1 MRILSGI
8 QPSGSLHIGNYFG
21 MMRPMIAYQE
31 ESELYCFIVNYH
43 AMTSVTDGKQLAK
56 GTVDAAMDFLA
67 LGLDPVQAI
76 FWVQSDVPEVAE
88 LTWILNNV
96 TPVGLLLR
104 SHSYKDK
111 IAQGLSPNHGLLSYP
126 VLMAADILLYQS
138 EKVPVGQDQ
147 QQHLEIARDIAIKFN
162 HLFGETFVIPEAEI
176 NPNIPTVLGLDG
188 RKMSKSYD
196 NTIEIFTA
204 EDGLRKKIAAI
215 GIMFL
220 LSIPALVVVLPEVI
234 KRFESAPVESGESR
248 HTANLASAD
257 MGDDYFFGVGLNNYS
272 YAINY
277 MPYGEDLSDLDRGIA
292 HHIFW
297 LHYAELGILGVI
309 LFVLMTGTF
318 MWVALRFILQRRDGL
333 ERVFAIGVLAAFV
346 VNWLIGTLEWNFRI
360 IQITIIYFMLAG
372 FVSSLD
378 RVERQRIKNRKN
390 IRPRMMPRRGRTA
403 LPVPQ
408 RQLHSHQRSRHLH
421 ARDSQSSVLKEPYAA
436 RKFKPRR

>member
-21 MMRPMIAYQE
+21 MMKPMIEYQE
-31 ESELYCFIVNYH
+31 VGELYCFIVNYH

-67 LGLDPVQAI
+67 LGLDPDQSI

-204 EDGLRKKIAAI
+204 EEGLRKKIGGIVTDSTPVADPKNPDKCNLFAI
-215 GIMFL
+215 ISLFL
-220 LSIPALVVVLPEVI
+220 SEDEKIDLAERYRRGGLKYSEVKYELFDQIWEFFRSAREKREQLEQAPDHVREILKGGAEKARAKALPTLE
-234 KRFESAPVESGESR
+234 
-248 HTANLASAD
+248 LAKER
-257 MGDDYFFGVGLNNYS
+257 VGLLY
-272 YAINY
+272 
-277 MPYGEDLSDLDRGIA
+277 
-292 HHIFW
+292 
-297 LHYAELGILGVI
+297 
-309 LFVLMTGTF
+309 
-318 MWVALRFILQRRDGL
+318 
-333 ERVFAIGVLAAFV
+333 
-346 VNWLIGTLEWNFRI
+346 
-360 IQITIIYFMLAG
+360 
-372 FVSSLD
+372 
-378 RVERQRIKNRKN
+378 
-390 IRPRMMPRRGRTA
+390 
-403 LPVPQ
+403 
-408 RQLHSHQRSRHLH
+408 
-421 ARDSQSSVLKEPYAA
+421 
-436 RKFKPRR
+436 

>member
-21 MMRPMIAYQE
+21 MMKPMIEYQE
-31 ESELYCFIVNYH
+31 VDELYCFIVNYH
-43 AMTSVTDGKQLAK
+43 AMTSVTDGRQLAK
-56 GTVDAAMDFLA
+56 GTIDAAMDFLA
-67 LGLDPVQAI
+67 LGLDPAQAI

-204 EDGLRKKIAAI
+204 EDSLRKKIAAI
-215 GIMFL
+215 VTDSTPVADPKDPDKCNLFAIISLFL
-220 LSIPALVVVLPEVI
+220 SEAEKTDLAERYQRGGLKYNEVKNELFGRI
-234 KRFESAPVESGESR
+234 WE
-248 HTANLASAD
+248 
-257 MGDDYFFGVGLNNYS
+257 FFGSAREKREQLEQAPDHVREILKAGAEKARAKALPTLELAKERVGLGY
-272 YAINY
+272 
-277 MPYGEDLSDLDRGIA
+277 
-292 HHIFW
+292 
-297 LHYAELGILGVI
+297 
-309 LFVLMTGTF
+309 
-318 MWVALRFILQRRDGL
+318 
-333 ERVFAIGVLAAFV
+333 
-346 VNWLIGTLEWNFRI
+346 
-360 IQITIIYFMLAG
+360 
-372 FVSSLD
+372 
-378 RVERQRIKNRKN
+378 
-390 IRPRMMPRRGRTA
+390 
-403 LPVPQ
+403 
-408 RQLHSHQRSRHLH
+408 
-421 ARDSQSSVLKEPYAA
+421 
-436 RKFKPRR
+436 